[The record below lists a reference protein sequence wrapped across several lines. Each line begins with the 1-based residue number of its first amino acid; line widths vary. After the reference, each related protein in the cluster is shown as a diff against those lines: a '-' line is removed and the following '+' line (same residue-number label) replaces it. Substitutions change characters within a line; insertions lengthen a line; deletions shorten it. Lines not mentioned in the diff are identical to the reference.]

1 MSATELLD
9 TISTVGLL
17 LKLFTTRLTS
27 TYTGIKK
34 AGVLSRKKC
43 STTQLID
50 NNECKQHVRC
60 GHDVLMIFTVFAS
73 AAKTSTEPELKQLL
87 FEVELH
93 SLLHAH
99 NLLSAKGHK
108 VKFHT
113 DQRVE
118 NIVAITLSRT

>member
-1 MSATELLD
+1 ML
-9 TISTVGLL
+9 
-17 LKLFTTRLTS
+17 TR
-27 TYTGIKK
+27 
-34 AGVLSRKKC
+34 C
-43 STTQLID
+43 

-108 VKFHT
+108 VEFHRT
-113 DQRVE
+113 SE
-118 NIVAITLSRT
+118 LKTLLL